1 MVRVKLKTARG
12 TEGQGAL
19 ISLFLC
25 FGCLLAFLAWLSWDA
40 EEHTVNRIPLPNGD
54 VPKPMSLLVEDKSPV
69 SGKNSGTVADSSGS
83 CPYKSLGQ
91 LSVEERFP
99 VAGSRHQVDPPKGGK
114 VTLVCCETT
123 KGPWSIMVHEIWA
136 PLGSQRI
143 LSMVRSGYFSN
154 KVPLM
159 RCIKNFLCQFGLA
172 GAASKQFDA
181 RIQDG
186 KCCLARVLKIHRLY
200 IAARCS
206 QNLLFYGPI
215 HVNPPYQDPNWLP
228 EGPDYK
234 VNAAGVK
241 RFARGYFAYAGAGK
255 HSRGV
260 QLIVSLQSNPRLGGG
275 SPWEVPWGE
284 LVGEHSFATL
294 SKIYTGYGDHGPS
307 QGRLRKEGASP
318 GVAKEFALLDYVLSC
333 HVVDEAVDS

>member
-12 TEGQGAL
+12 TEGRGVI
-19 ISLFLC
+19 ISLFLS

-40 EEHTVNRIPLPNGD
+40 EEHSVNRIPLPNGNA
-54 VPKPMSLLVEDKSPV
+54 PKPMSLLLEEDRAAV
-69 SGKNSGTVADSSGS
+69 SDKKAGAVVDYASS
-83 CPYKSLGQ
+83 CPYRSLTQ
-91 LSVEERFP
+91 LTTEERFP
-99 VAGSRHQVDPPKGGK
+99 GAGPRHQVDPPQGGK

-123 KGPWSIMVHEIWA
+123 KGPWSIMVHENWA
-136 PLGSQRI
+136 PLGSQRF
-143 LSMVRSGYFSN
+143 LSMVRSEYFSN
-154 KVPLM
+154 RVPLM
-159 RCIKNFLCQFGLA
+159 RCLKNFLCQFGLA

-181 RIQDG
+181 RIQD
-186 KCCLARVLKIHRLY
+186 
-200 IAARCS
+200 
-206 QNLLFYGPI
+206 
-215 HVNPPYQDPNWLP
+215 DPNWLP

-255 HSRGV
+255 NSRGV
-260 QLIVSLQSNPRLGGG
+260 QLIVSLQANPRLGGG

-318 GVAKEFALLDYVLSC
+318 EVAKEFTLLDYVLSC
-333 HVVDEAVDS
+333 QVVDEAVDS